1 MANLKIV
8 VELKTMKKIIIQG
21 INMKKLLAVAIIAA
35 TPVMA
40 QADLLFTVKAG
51 ASMWNAEATGKVD
64 NNVDVGKDG
73 LNIDSENNNV
83 LFAAFEHPLPM
94 IPNIKI
100 MKTDLDLTGEGS
112 ANYKFLGQDFTG
124 DTSSQ
129 FDLSHTDLTLYWGV
143 PLPIPYVDIN
153 FGLTARQ
160 FDGVVSVK
168 DKLTGSEEKEDL
180 NFTMPMGYLN
190 VDIGTPFGIYARA
203 DLNALSFD
211 GNGVTDMEIALGYT
225 LPIPLVDVNLEAG
238 HRAISVMTD
247 EDTAGIETDIDVS
260 GMFFGLNV
268 SVGL

>member
-1 MANLKIV
+1 
-8 VELKTMKKIIIQG
+8 MKKI
-21 INMKKLLAVAIIAA
+21 LAVAIVAA
-35 TPVMA
+35 TPMMA
-40 QADLLFTVKAG
+40 QADLLFTAKAG
-51 ASMWNAEATGKVD
+51 ASMWNAEASGDVD
-64 NNVDVGKDG
+64 GDVDVGKDG
-73 LNIDSENNNV
+73 LNLDSENNNV
-83 LFAAFEHPLPM
+83 LFVAFEHPLPM

-112 ANYKFLGQDFTG
+112 ANYTFLGQPFLNEE
-124 DTSSQ
+124 TSSQ

-143 PLPIPYVDIN
+143 PLPIPYIDVN

-168 DKLTGSEEKEDL
+168 GKTTGNEEREDL

-203 DLNALSFD
+203 DLNAISYG
-211 GNGVTDMEIALGYT
+211 GNGITDTAVALGYT

-238 HRAISVMTD
+238 HRLISVKTD
-247 EDTAGIETDIDVS
+247 EDTTDVETDIEMG